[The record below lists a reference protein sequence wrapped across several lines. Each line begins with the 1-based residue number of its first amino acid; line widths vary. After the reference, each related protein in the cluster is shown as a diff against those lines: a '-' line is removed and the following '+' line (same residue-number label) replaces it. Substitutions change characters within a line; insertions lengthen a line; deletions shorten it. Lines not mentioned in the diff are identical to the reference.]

1 MIEKKRKEA
10 NKIPGVTLEKD
21 RNIDKNLTP
30 LFVNLLMTHK
40 KHEKD
45 KKYLKGL

>member
-21 RNIDKNLTP
+21 RNIDKNFDDTLREFT
-30 LFVNLLMTHK
+30 
-40 KHEKD
+40 D
-45 KKYLKGL
+45 DS

>member
-21 RNIDKNLTP
+21 RNIDNTLRDFP
-30 LFVNLLMTHK
+30 
-40 KHEKD
+40 D
-45 KKYLKGL
+45 DA

>member
-21 RNIDKNLTP
+21 RNINNNFGNNFCDFPN
-30 LFVNLLMTHK
+30 
-40 KHEKD
+40 D
-45 KKYLKGL
+45 A

>member
-21 RNIDKNLTP
+21 RNIDNIFDLFNTYFFLNFKTP
-30 LFVNLLMTHK
+30 
-40 KHEKD
+40 
-45 KKYLKGL
+45 

>member
-21 RNIDKNLTP
+21 RNIDNNFDYCFP
-30 LFVNLLMTHK
+30 DFP
-40 KHEKD
+40 D
-45 KKYLKGL
+45 DA